1 MKRACDWAMPAT
13 VRGQRSGRGADYQSV
28 GRPRAEAVLAH
39 ESRAGADPHIGAV
52 HSEGYLEALSPLSET
67 VI

>member
-13 VRGQRSGRGADYQSV
+13 VRGQRSGCGADYQSV

-39 ESRAGADPHIGAV
+39 ESRADGEPPITVV
-52 HSEGYLEALSPLSET
+52 HSELTLEAAQALSET